1 MSKKKNEEEISIPE
15 LIVRFQ
21 KYLKFLRKKQLAIW
35 IWVVIMFV
43 FGVINVVT
51 SEDEYEAVNVV
62 LTYSASGTNAS
73 AQAASRL
80 AGLAGIQ
87 LPTGQVGETRVV
99 SEMMIPT
106 ILNTYP
112 VAYKLGT
119 QELRFYN
126 EGVTLTGLE
135 YFSRPPQKTI
145 LDHLKSWTIE
155 APIRFLQWIM
165 TKIVGEPE
173 RVRPPDTT
181 QQSSSSEPQVDTPQ
195 TDSIS
200 QTRTRTERSRPEHI
214 FVDNRT
220 NFALSQLTSR
230 ITVNVEGNVITV
242 TANMPDPYAA
252 ADLAQ
257 IATDILMQE
266 LVNFEIR
273 KTEEDLEF
281 LMELYHE
288 SEEKYY
294 RTLRNLTDLQDRL
307 RNVTTSSANIEQIKA
322 TGENEIARKQFGQIT
337 MRVEQARIKLKEDTP
352 SFAVLNPVQIP
363 QRPSNANPVGVMIIF
378 IFLGGFLGIG
388 WVTVRGVYQAMKAEA
403 EAESK
408 SES

>member
-1 MSKKKNEEEISIPE
+1 
-15 LIVRFQ
+15 
-21 KYLKFLRKKQLAIW
+21 
-35 IWVVIMFV
+35 MFT

-62 LTYSASGTNAS
+62 LTYSGSGTNAS

-87 LPTGQVGETRVV
+87 LPTGQGGETRVV

-112 VAYKLGT
+112 VAYKLST

-126 EGVTLTGLE
+126 EGVTLTGLD
-135 YFSRPPQKTI
+135 YFSRPAQKTI
-145 LDHLKSWTIE
+145 LDHIKSWTIE

-173 RVRPPDTT
+173 RVRPPDTS
-181 QQSSSSEPQVDTPQ
+181 QRDASNEPQPEARSESASQSEP
-195 TDSIS
+195 
-200 QTRTRTERSRPEHI
+200 RTVRSRPEHI

-230 ITVNVEGNVITV
+230 ITVNVEGNVISV

-273 KTEEDLEF
+273 KTEEELEF

-322 TGENEIARKQFGQIT
+322 TGENEIARQQFGQIT

-378 IFLGGFLGIG
+378 IFLGFFLGVG
-388 WVTVRGVYQAMKAEA
+388 WVTVRGVFQAMKAEA
-403 EAESK
+403 ESESK
-408 SES
+408 V